1 MIVIDDHKKITWSSG
16 WISAFPTICESFSHV
31 NFNMIQSPRV
41 YERPYILGQKRQF
54 YNEMFSFLSKN
65 ILMEEASM
73 LSERIFTTKIRK
85 HWIRGNSNDLSQGL
99 FIGLLLSWTK
109 DGIFA
114 TVNIWGTKKLDILV
128 KTKLSPMK
136 LLQKV
141 LFCGVNTTY
150 KYR

>member
-16 WISAFPTICESFSHV
+16 WISSFPTICESFSHV

-41 YERPYILGQKRQF
+41 YKRPYILGQKSQF
-54 YNEMFSFLSKN
+54 YYEMFSFLSKN

-85 HWIRGNSNDLSQGL
+85 HWIRGNSNDLSQG
-99 FIGLLLSWTK
+99 FFTGLLLSWTK

-114 TVNIWGTKKLDILV
+114 TVNIWGTKKLEILV

-136 LLQKV
+136 LLQNFYFV
-141 LFCGVNTTY
+141 E
-150 KYR
+150 